1 MPTYACRYGRVCD
14 AAQAAATLLP
24 VVVGGDGSEEE
35 EAACSRYSVYLRY
48 CSFKGCVKGSIEE
61 EAACQQVLSLLAL
74 LVQEYKY

>member
-48 CSFKGCVKGSIEE
+48 CFTTGCIKGCMQGCIK
-61 EAACQQVLSLLAL
+61 ALLRRRLLAAGT
-74 LVQEYKY
+74 QFT